1 MGSEKILRPDAG
13 TVKAMMEEASRID
26 GKLRAVCASEEP
38 HRRIAQET
46 AQRLYDDRIR
56 EALENMDVE
65 QINKGRQGI
74 RVGLLR
80 SNGVTNVWQAS
91 RLSFQQ
97 ICDINGLGEQSA
109 LKIRDIV
116 RQIRQNTENTI
127 RIRIRM
133 ENPSHV
139 DDNLIRTLYVRIHAR
154 PLREQAETLYQA
166 NHAEVQRELGFAKK
180 SVSGLGWLF
189 KSKSA
194 KQQIVDSVHSLK
206 TRLEG
211 AFGSGVLLN
220 AWAAIENPLQEDCWT
235 DYKVNAPVYYA
246 ELEKLGL
253 NWVKQ
258 DASHGLPSQL
268 AAEIEAQVL
277 DLKYLKATL
286 RSYQTFGTKYI
297 VHQKKTL
304 LGDEM
309 GLGKT
314 VQAIAAMT
322 ALAAEGKSHFMVVCP
337 ASVLINWCREIQKFS
352 TLDVTKVH
360 GKDEEALLHWR
371 ENGGVAVTTYESIS
385 RFSLPEK
392 FRVAMVVTDEAH
404 YVKNPDTQRTK
415 ALLKLLQKAE
425 YTLFMSGT
433 PLENRV
439 EEMCFLVSCLQP
451 EIAKAL
457 EGVKFLSTA
466 EQFRQQLAP
475 VYLRRTREDVL
486 QELPELTEKE
496 QWCVLGT
503 QEQNAYREAV
513 LSENFMTIRQVSWQ
527 VDDLK
532 HSSKAERLLELC
544 EQAKEQKRKVI
555 VFSFF
560 RSTLRKV
567 TELLG
572 DRCMEPITGAVS
584 PQRRQEIVDQF
595 AKSEDGTVLVSQVQA
610 GGTGL
615 NIQSASVIIFCEPQI
630 KPSIENQAISRAY
643 RMGQVRDVL
652 VYRLLADD
660 TIDERIMELLRN
672 KQLQFDSF
680 ADESVVGE
688 ESLKPGE
695 ADWIKRMVAE
705 EKQRLLEEEKT
716 VQPEVGNALEEPSG
730 V

>member
-1 MGSEKILRPDAG
+1 MAKEKLVRPDSGA
-13 TVKAMMEEASRID
+13 VKSMIEAATRID
-26 GKLRAVCASEEP
+26 SKLQAVCASEEP
-38 HRRIAQET
+38 QRRIAQEA
-46 AQRLYDDRIR
+46 AQHLFDDRVR
-56 EALENMDVE
+56 EALEQMDVE
-65 QINKGRQGI
+65 HINNGKQGI

-80 SNGVTNVWQAS
+80 SSGVNNVWQAS
-91 RLSFQQ
+91 QLTYRQ
-97 ICDINGLGEQSA
+97 ICDIDGLGEQSA
-109 LKIRDIV
+109 AKIRDIIK
-116 RQIRQNTENTI
+116 QIQKNTKDTI

-133 ENPSHV
+133 DNPGKV
-139 DDNLIRTLYVRIHAR
+139 DTDLIRALYVRIHAR
-154 PLREQAETLYQA
+154 PLRQQARKLHRIHHNPLQ
-166 NHAEVQRELGFAKK
+166 QELITAKK
-180 SVSGLGWLF
+180 ALGGFGWLF
-189 KSKSA
+189 KAADA
-194 KQQIVDSVHSLK
+194 KRQIIAAADSLQ

-211 AFGSGVLLN
+211 EFGNGKLLGAWTVLETVSPDTC
-220 AWAAIENPLQEDCWT
+220 WA
-235 DYKVNAPVYYA
+235 DYQNDASAYYA
-246 ELEKLGL
+246 ELENLGL
-253 NWVKQ
+253 HWEKQ
-258 DASHGLPSQL
+258 DTAGGLPAQL
-268 AAEIEAQVL
+268 AAEIEAQKL
-277 DLKYLKATL
+277 DLRYLKATL
-286 RSYQTFGTKYI
+286 RSYQTFGTKYT

-314 VQAIAAMT
+314 VQAIAAMA
-322 ALAAEGKSHFMVVCP
+322 ALAAEGKHHFMVVCP

-352 TLDVTKVH
+352 TLEVTKIH

-371 ENGGVAVTTYESIS
+371 GQGGVAVTTYESIS
-385 RFSLPEK
+385 RFNLPEK
-392 FRVAMVVTDEAH
+392 FKIGMVVTDEAH

-415 ALLKLLQKAE
+415 ALLKLLKNAE

-451 EIAKAL
+451 KIAKDL

-475 VYLRRTREDVL
+475 VYLRRTRDDVL
-486 QELPELTEKE
+486 QELPDLIEKE
-496 QWCVLGT
+496 QWCDLGP
-503 QEQNAYREAV
+503 QEKQAYREAV
-513 LSENFMTIRQVSWQ
+513 LSENFMAIRQVSWQ

-532 HSSKAERLLELC
+532 HSSKAARLLELC
-544 EQAKEQKRKVI
+544 EMAKEQKRKVI

-560 RSTLRKV
+560 RSTLQKV
-567 TELLG
+567 SELLG
-572 DRCMEPITGAVS
+572 DRCMEPITGSVS
-584 PQRRQEIVDQF
+584 PQRRQEIVDAF
-595 AKSEDGTVLVSQVQA
+595 GKAGDGAVLVSQVQA

-660 TIDERIMELLRN
+660 TIDERIMELLKN

-695 ADWIKRMVAE
+695 TAWINKLIE
-705 EKQRLLEEEKT
+705 DEKQRILINEK
-716 VQPEVGNALEEPSG
+716 G
-730 V
+730 